1 MNITAERLA
10 QRLESE
16 LGAKLVSCESGVLA
30 AHAVDG
36 KTPALVCSPAA
47 PEQVTTVLL
56 ICAEAKAP
64 VSPWGGGTMISVGNL
79 PRETCVAM

>member
-16 LGAKLVSCESGVLA
+16 LGANLVSRESGVLT

-47 PEQVTTVLL
+47 PEQVEMVLRGSDSR
-56 ICAEAKAP
+56 CKP
-64 VSPWGGGTMISVGNL
+64 VGRRHDDQRRQS
-79 PRETCVAM
+79 AA